1 MIGKKTGKE
10 ADQIMGKNGNRKTF
24 GIILIMLIQL
34 VGILIFGRRIW
45 DGYRDTLINNQ
56 KEQMMITSQILGKTL
71 SAMLTDY
78 RDDLEL
84 IVKMAQEGRVDEQFY
99 REYLETQEHFEV
111 DLSWKDENGQLEKS
125 MKGIPLEK
133 PVLLTQMDQNY
144 SIWQYENQEKEK
156 YLVFQRQMEGGGV
169 CSLVVDGEAFYQNL
183 ISDIHIGTNGYV
195 VVKNQDGRIIMHP
208 DREQWGINIIEGR
221 KKMYP
226 ELDFSSLEDLVEAQ
240 NSGKSGISEYYSYW
254 WTKEDIPKVK
264 KVSAYVPAAA
274 GDSFWTVSV
283 VIDYEDLSAP
293 MADGF
298 RSLALI
304 FGLSSVYF
312 ILMAGY
318 ITKLLMDS
326 RKAASEIAYLK
337 ELNQVLEEMHRSEET
352 IAHQQRLQIM
362 GTMTGCIVHEFNNFL
377 TPIMGHAELLMME
390 LPETSDAYDS
400 AKEIYE
406 ASEKAK
412 DVIRQIS
419 FMSRK
424 NVETVYK
431 RIESEKFLKR
441 AARMVE
447 SICPP
452 NVELTTDFD
461 RGKLCFPGNATQLN
475 QVLLNICINGI
486 YAIGH
491 GEGRLRLKSSS
502 VSRKE
507 LQRYIDAEPEGVWE
521 NYLQIDIQ
529 DNGCGMDE
537 KTLKQ
542 IFEPFFTTKKNGE
555 GTGLGL
561 ALAEQIISSHKGYIC
576 AESKLG
582 TGTAFHVFL
591 PIIEADERIIPKTGE
606 KKVRIVLIGSN
617 AKVLHML
624 KKNLKKKQT
633 EIVICKN
640 REELEAFFKEPGTDV
655 LLIDENLEDGTGI
668 DFCMALMG
676 KYEEMIRILM
686 VNKVTRE
693 AVEAKQRGI
702 IHAYIEKPVSD
713 ETIFETIYQCCHGI
727 RE

>member
-1 MIGKKTGKE
+1 MKKKENGKTPGIR
-10 ADQIMGKNGNRKTF
+10 A

-34 VGILIFGRRIW
+34 AGILIFGKKIW
-45 DGYRDTLINNQ
+45 DGYRNTLMNNQ
-56 KEQMMITSQILGKTL
+56 KEQMLITSQILGKTL
-71 SAMLTDY
+71 STMLTDY

-84 IVKMAQEGRVDEQFY
+84 IVKMEQEGRGDEAFY
-99 REYLETQEHFEV
+99 REYLETQERFEV
-111 DLSWKDENGQLEKS
+111 DLGWKNEKGQLERS
-125 MKGIPLEK
+125 VNGIQMEK

-144 SIWQYENQEKEK
+144 SIWQYENRQKEK
-156 YLVFQRQMEGGGV
+156 YLVFQRQMEGGRV
-169 CSLVVDGEAFYQNL
+169 CSLVIDGEGFYQNL

-195 VVKNQDGRIIMHP
+195 VVKSQDGRIIMHP
-208 DREQWGINIIEGR
+208 EREQWGIDIIEGR
-221 KKMYP
+221 KEMYP
-226 ELDFSSLEDLVEAQ
+226 NLDFSSLEALVEVQ
-240 NSGKSGISEYYSYW
+240 NSGKSGVSEYDSYW

-264 KVSAYVPAAA
+264 KVSAYVPAAT

-283 VIDYEDLSAP
+283 VIDHNDLSAP
-293 MADGF
+293 MAEGF
-298 RSLALI
+298 RSLVLV
-304 FGLSSVYF
+304 FGLSSIYF
-312 ILMAGY
+312 ILLAGY
-318 ITKLLMDS
+318 ITKLLMDR

-362 GTMTGCIVHEFNNFL
+362 GTMTGGIAHEFNNFL

-390 LPETSDAYDS
+390 LPETSDEYDS

-452 NVELTTDFD
+452 NVELTTDFL
-461 RGKLCFPGNATQLN
+461 KEKFYFPGNATQLN
-475 QVLLNICINGI
+475 QVLLNVCINGI

-491 GEGRLRLKSSS
+491 EEGRLNLKSSA

-507 LQRYIDAEPEGVWE
+507 LRHYINANPEGMWE
-521 NYLQIDIQ
+521 HYLQIDIQ

-576 AESKLG
+576 AESTLG
-582 TGTAFHVFL
+582 TGTDFHIFL
-591 PIIEADERIIPKTGE
+591 PIIQTGEWTIPQRTE
-606 KKVRIVLIGSN
+606 KKVSMVLVDSN
-617 AKVLHML
+617 VKVLHML
-624 KKNLKKKQT
+624 KKNLEKRQT
-633 EIVICKN
+633 EIVICTNKK
-640 REELEAFFKEPGTDV
+640 ELEGFFKNQGTDV
-655 LLIDENLEDGTGI
+655 LLIDEDLEDGTGI
-668 DFCMALMG
+668 DFCMTLMG

-686 VNKVTRE
+686 VNKITRE
-693 AVEAKQRGI
+693 AAEAKQRGI
-702 IHAYIEKPVSD
+702 INAYIEKPVSD
-713 ETIFETIYQCCHGI
+713 EIIFETINQCCHNI
-727 RE
+727 KA